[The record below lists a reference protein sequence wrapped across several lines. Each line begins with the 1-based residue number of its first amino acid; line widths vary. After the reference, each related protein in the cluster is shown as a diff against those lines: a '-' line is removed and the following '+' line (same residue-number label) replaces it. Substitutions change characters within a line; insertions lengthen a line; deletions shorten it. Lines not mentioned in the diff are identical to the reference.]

1 MRYTRIALMVV
12 VASLLALIVIG
23 AAWAREPINESRSA
37 SPDGVVEIE
46 NLAGSVRIIGW
57 DRNEVEVTGELDG
70 ASQELEIDKDDDHI
84 SIEVVIMEGHHEDI
98 EGADIEVR
106 VPRGSQLEVETV
118 SATIEVSGVSGALE
132 ISSVAGDITV
142 EGDSRKVELA
152 TVSSD
157 ITLKDGENLEDGELE
172 SVSGDIHVEAA
183 FGKRG
188 SFDFQTVSGDIVLLV
203 PSGINARFDIET
215 FSGDI
220 ENELGPEP
228 VKKDSILPSKELSF
242 STGSGGARIA
252 LQSFSGS
259 IHIQKR

>member
-1 MRYTRIALMVV
+1 MKRAAFILM
-12 VASLLALIVIG
+12 AILAVPAWL
-23 AAWAREPINESRSA
+23 AAQTPVDERRDAA
-37 SPDGVVEIE
+37 ADGVVEIE